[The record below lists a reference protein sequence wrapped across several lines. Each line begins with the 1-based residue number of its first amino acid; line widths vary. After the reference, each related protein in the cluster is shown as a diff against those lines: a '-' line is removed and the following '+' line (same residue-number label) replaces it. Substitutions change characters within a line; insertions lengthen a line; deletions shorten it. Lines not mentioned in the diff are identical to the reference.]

1 MIHTSDEPLE
11 IDQQLGVWSGWISFP
26 LGRVYLAKMKAEYPK
41 TQTKLSRTKLFK
53 TESKLKALSFSTA
66 EGDKHLATV
75 YETMEPASH

>member
-41 TQTKLSRTKLFK
+41 THKQNFQEQNYSKQKVNLRRFLFPQPRVI
-53 TESKLKALSFSTA
+53 SI
-66 EGDKHLATV
+66 
-75 YETMEPASH
+75 